1 MLQSLTGKLNRL
13 NDVHEIGEAIVSE
26 LRTLIDY
33 HSCRVYIAKGN
44 LLAPIARYGEL
55 AYAQESFEALVVE
68 VGEGIAGTAAAEARS
83 LLIPDTDRCAF
94 AVQVPGSDDVA
105 ESVVAVPLIYEQEVT
120 GVVVVSK
127 LGLDQFD
134 QDDVR
139 LLEVLA
145 GHASVAIEN
154 ARLYQEMSQ
163 EAAGLE
169 LAFVSTVEA
178 LANALEAT
186 DALTSS
192 HARAVKDLALS
203 IGRELELDP
212 ARMKLLE
219 LAALLHDIGK
229 IGIPSQILTKPSA
242 LTDEERRLV
251 EQHPQIGERILQP
264 IERLAG
270 VRPIVRH
277 CHERW
282 DGAGYP
288 DRLAGNDIP
297 LEARIIFV
305 ADSYHAMTN
314 DRPYAAAV
322 TPEVARGHLR
332 AESGKQ
338 FDPTIVEAFLG
349 LDREGAD
356 EESDVAALATNV

>member
-1 MLQSLTGKLNRL
+1 MQRERRRRSLAHLRMLQSLTGKLNRL

-33 HSCRVYIAKGN
+33 HSCRVYVAKGN

-68 VGEGIAGTAAAEARS
+68 IGEGIAGTAAAEARS

-192 HARAVKDLALS
+192 HAR
-203 IGRELELDP
+203 GGQGP
-212 ARMKLLE
+212 
-219 LAALLHDIGK
+219 
-229 IGIPSQILTKPSA
+229 
-242 LTDEERRLV
+242 
-251 EQHPQIGERILQP
+251 
-264 IERLAG
+264 
-270 VRPIVRH
+270 RP
-277 CHERW
+277 
-282 DGAGYP
+282 
-288 DRLAGNDIP
+288 L
-297 LEARIIFV
+297 
-305 ADSYHAMTN
+305 
-314 DRPYAAAV
+314 DRPR
-322 TPEVARGHLR
+322 ARARPGRGEAPR
-332 AESGKQ
+332 ARRRSSTTSARSGSRVRSSPSPQ
-338 FDPTIVEAFLG
+338 
-349 LDREGAD
+349 R
-356 EESDVAALATNV
+356 